1 MIIDFEFLNKIP
13 GAIGFKDKYSVYLG
27 GNQFLATT
35 MGFAKPQDI
44 IGMKDTD
51 IKSEMVAFA
60 DKFVR
65 EDKEVMLAG
74 EQQHIDMGRYNDGVL
89 RATLSTK
96 KVLLSANQ
104 EIIGT
109 VFSRVELKS
118 SILSKLFDKTLSIK
132 LPQYYT
138 IARPYGEYHLNKRE
152 TESLFYLIRGYTA
165 KEIAQRLGLSAKT
178 IEYHIEQLKNK
189 LNCSKKSE
197 LVEKSIDL
205 GFIYNIPISILEPTI
220 QGD

>member
-1 MIIDFEFLNKIP
+1 MIIDFELLNKIP
-13 GAIGFKDKYSVYLG
+13 GAIGFKDIYSMYLG

-35 MGFAKPQDI
+35 MGFAKPEDI
-44 IGMKDTD
+44 VGMKDRD

-60 DKFVR
+60 DQFVR
-65 EDKEVMLAG
+65 EDKEVMLTG
-74 EQQHIDMGRYNDGVL
+74 ERQHIDIGRYNDGIS

-118 SILSKLFDKTLSIK
+118 SLLSKLLDKSVNIK

-138 IARPYGEYHLNKRE
+138 IAKQYGEYNLSKRE
-152 TESLFYLIRGYTA
+152 TQSLFYLIRGYSA
-165 KEIAQRLGLSAKT
+165 REIAQRLGLSAKT

-189 LNCSKKSE
+189 LNCSKRSE
-197 LVEKSIDL
+197 LIEKSIDL
-205 GFIYNIPISILEPTI
+205 GFIYNIPVSILEPAVL
-220 QGD
+220 

>member
-1 MIIDFEFLNKIP
+1 MIIDFELLNKIP

-27 GNQFLATT
+27 GNQFLAHT

-65 EDKEVMLAG
+65 DDKEVLRAG
-74 EQQHIDMGRYNDGVL
+74 ERQHIDIGRYNDGVL

-96 KVLLSANQ
+96 KVLLTAHQ
-104 EIIGT
+104 ETVGT

-118 SILSKLFDKTLSIK
+118 SILSKLLDKSLNIK
-132 LPQYYT
+132 LPLYYSIT
-138 IARPYGEYHLNKRE
+138 SQYGEYSLSKRE
-152 TESLFYLIRGYTA
+152 SESLFYLIRGYTA
-165 KEIAQRLGLSAKT
+165 REIAQRLGLSSKT

-197 LVEKSIDL
+197 LIEKSIDL
-205 GFIYNIPISILEPTI
+205 GFIYNIPVSIL
-220 QGD
+220 DLY

>member
-1 MIIDFEFLNKIP
+1 MIIDFELLNKIP

-27 GNQFLATT
+27 GNQFLANT
-35 MGFAKPQDI
+35 MGFAKSQDI

-65 EDKEVMLAG
+65 EDQEVMLAG
-74 EQQHIDMGRYNDGVL
+74 ERQHIDMGRYNDGIL

-109 VFSRVELKS
+109 VFSRVE
-118 SILSKLFDKTLSIK
+118 
-132 LPQYYT
+132 
-138 IARPYGEYHLNKRE
+138 
-152 TESLFYLIRGYTA
+152 
-165 KEIAQRLGLSAKT
+165 
-178 IEYHIEQLKNK
+178 
-189 LNCSKKSE
+189 
-197 LVEKSIDL
+197 
-205 GFIYNIPISILEPTI
+205 
-220 QGD
+220 